1 MAFWVIF
8 FIFDWF
14 VFVILFEMLFDRDEK
29 AILYLGLVQSRSI
42 QYVSQHLIIS
52 TFENLYEQKFLIRT
66 VHVSFKVM

>member
-1 MAFWVIF
+1 
-8 FIFDWF
+8 
-14 VFVILFEMLFDRDEK
+14 MLFDRDEK